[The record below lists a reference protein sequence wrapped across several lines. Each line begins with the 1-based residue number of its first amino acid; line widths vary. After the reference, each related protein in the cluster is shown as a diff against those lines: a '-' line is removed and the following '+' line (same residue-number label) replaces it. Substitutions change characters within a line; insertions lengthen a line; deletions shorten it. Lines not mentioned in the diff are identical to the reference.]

1 LLTVKLFFMKGTNIL
16 LALII
21 AGATTLAACGSGNN
35 SKNDSTSVST
45 MDTSSAMPDTS
56 LSDTVPGAQMPAGA
70 VNPGEDSARYGT
82 GAGDTSKRHRQ

>member
-1 LLTVKLFFMKGTNIL
+1 MKGTNIL

-21 AGATTLAACGSGNN
+21 AGTSTLAACGSGSN
-35 SKNDSTSVST
+35 KTTDSTSVSS
-45 MDTSSAMPDTS
+45 MDSSAAMPDTS

-82 GAGDTSKRHRQ
+82 GTGDTSKRHRQ